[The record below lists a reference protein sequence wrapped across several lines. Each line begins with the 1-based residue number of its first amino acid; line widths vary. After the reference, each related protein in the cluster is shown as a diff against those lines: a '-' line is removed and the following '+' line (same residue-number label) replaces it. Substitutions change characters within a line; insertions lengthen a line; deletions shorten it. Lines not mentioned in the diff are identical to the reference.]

1 MIMSFRP
8 LLLAA
13 IASLFA
19 ANASAAVLFSTLGQT
34 NNSPSV
40 LFDTDYRLASDF
52 KTQGLGANITGLTLA
67 LSNVDIIAHSF
78 VAHLYADVGGVPD
91 ATALTSFSTQVIA
104 AGISG
109 VNQLFS
115 HPGYSLAA
123 NTNYWVVLEMLENI
137 DPGPFGD
144 TPIWS
149 GNTSD
154 GIDGGGSFL
163 EVTTTKAQFS
173 FDAGASW
180 NDASADNFLFNVI
193 GTTVVPEPSRAVLAI
208 AGLFVLGFRRRR

>member
-34 NNSPSV
+34 NNAPSV
-40 LFDTDYRLASDF
+40 LFDTDYRLASGF
-52 KTQGLGANITGLTLA
+52 KTQGLGADITGLTLA
-67 LSNVDIIAHSF
+67 LSNVDTIAHSF
-78 VAHLYADVGGVPD
+78 VARLYADVGGVPD

-104 AGISG
+104 AGLSG
-109 VNQLFS
+109 VSQLFS
-115 HPGYSLAA
+115 NPGYSLAA
-123 NTNYWVVLEMLENI
+123 NTNYWVVLEMLENTSS
-137 DPGPFGD
+137 DN
-144 TPIWS
+144 PIWS
-149 GNTSD
+149 GNTSG

-163 EVTTTKAQFS
+163 GVLPTKAQFS
-173 FDAGASW
+173 FDAGVSW
-180 NDASADNFLFNVI
+180 NEASADNFLFNVI
-193 GTTVVPEPSRAVLAI
+193 GTTVVPEPSRVVLAI